1 MGGSGGGGFRLGVV
15 ARSTLLRYVSQGR
28 CLRSLTIERSQ
39 QGVGSLLRALLV
51 GRLRLRCARSQ
62 S

>member
-1 MGGSGGGGFRLGVV
+1 M
-15 ARSTLLRYVSQGR
+15 SQGQR
-28 CLRSLTIERSQ
+28 LRSPTFERSQ
-39 QGVGSLLRALLV
+39 QGVGNLLRALLV